1 MKLTDRPKI
10 KAKVTFEWEY
20 EINPECYLYNGKT
33 IDNLTI
39 EDIKEIE
46 RQNFESDCSLF
57 IDTCRTDP
65 KLELEEVK
73 EE

>member
-20 EINPECYLYNGKT
+20 EADPEDYLHDGKT

-39 EDIKEIE
+39 EDIEKDD
-46 RQNFESDCSLF
+46 R
-57 IDTCRTDP
+57 
-65 KLELEEVK
+65 
-73 EE
+73 